1 MDTRSV
7 HPAGISIE
15 LASVSQ
21 SSNQPAQTETKASQR
36 DLIKAVKALQ
46 SADLFGDDRELT
58 FVLDRVTHRALVR
71 IVDSRTREVILQ
83 VPAEQVLQ
91 MAKDMGSSM

>member
-7 HPAGISIE
+7 YTAGSSIE

-21 SSNQPAQTETKASQR
+21 SSNQPAQTETRESER

-46 SADLFGDDRELT
+46 SADLFGDNRELT
-58 FVLDRVTHRALVR
+58 FVLDRVTHKAVVR
-71 IVDSRTREVILQ
+71 IVDVRTREVIWP

-91 MAKDMGSSM
+91 MAKDMGSPL